1 MMTEQFIQI
10 ALPNNKCV
18 YELMNLDKD
27 DKIKAIELGISALN
41 FINEKK
47 LRYENSEF
55 NDKLNENEEKYKAI
69 IQNFQKQLKNKIE
82 ENSKLQE
89 TFILEKNKMHKD
101 ITTNIELQFEEK
113 INDKEKRI
121 EILTTQLETNSQQ
134 LNCIKETH
142 FNNERE
148 RTELLY
154 NKHQE
159 EMEKLRTKYTD
170 EIKDIVNRTCKSE
183 ENSSIKGKLSEN
195 AMFQN
200 LNMLFPKNIIEDT
213 HKEPGRGD
221 FIMIDGKNNK
231 IMFENKDYAKNVPKK
246 EIDKFK
252 RDLENNNDIWAAVL
266 MSNASGICNKSDYC
280 IEPVGEKLA
289 IYLHNTNKDINKIK
303 NAYDILC
310 AINNANIDFSNKE
323 IIDKLTQNSS
333 EFKRKIS
340 KSRKDLDKFYKSM
353 IDNILDIE
361 NLTKNTFE
369 EIKIVF

>member
-1 MMTEQFIQI
+1 MLPIQI
-10 ALPNNKCV
+10 GLPNKKCV
-18 YELMNLDKD
+18 YEFMNFDID
-27 DKIKAIELGISALN
+27 EKIKVLEIGISAIKL
-41 FINEKK
+41 INEKK
-47 LRYENSEF
+47 LRYDNSEF
-55 NDKLNENEEKYKAI
+55 NEKLNENEEKYKAI
-69 IQNFQKQLKNKIE
+69 IQTFKKQLNDKINENEDLKESFINREQELQKNI
-82 ENSKLQE
+82 
-89 TFILEKNKMHKD
+89 KN
-101 ITTNIELQFEEK
+101 TIELQFTEK
-113 INDKEKRI
+113 MKDKDFNIQSLKDEISNNRAELNELNEK
-121 EILTTQLETNSQQ
+121 
-134 LNCIKETH
+134 H
-142 FNNERE
+142 FINERE
-148 RTELLY
+148 RTDILHKNY
-154 NKHQE
+154 QKNID
-159 EMEKLRTKYTD
+159 KLRTNYNEKME
-170 EIKDIVNRTCKSE
+170 EITNRIFKSE

-200 LNMLFPKNIIEDT
+200 LNMLFPKNTIEDT
-213 HKEPGRGD
+213 HKEAGRGD
-221 FIMIDGKNNK
+221 FIMIDSKNNK
-231 IMFENKDYAKNVPKK
+231 IMFENKDYSKNVPKK

-310 AINNANIDFSNKE
+310 AINNANIDFANKE

-369 EIKIVF
+369 EIKIEF